1 MARVTAGGQTDA
13 SSDPKKSRTTI
24 AADFTPHEDP
34 VMTLA
39 TQYLGLTLKNPIV
52 ASASPLNS
60 KLDNLRQLEDAG
72 AAAIVLPSLFQEQI
86 EADAEKQASRV
97 EAYANS
103 SPEALSYF
111 PAAANS
117 PYGMYPE
124 RYLELVRR
132 ASEAVS
138 VPIITSL
145 NGSSRAGWIEYAK
158 LIEQAGATRSN

>member
-1 MARVTAGGQTDA
+1 
-13 SSDPKKSRTTI
+13 
-24 AADFTPHEDP
+24 
-34 VMTLA
+34 MTLA
-39 TQYLGLTLKNPIV
+39 TQYLGLMLKNPIV

-117 PYGMYPE
+117 PYGMYP
-124 RYLELVRR
+124 
-132 ASEAVS
+132 VS
-138 VPIITSL
+138 AQP
-145 NGSSRAGWIEYAK
+145 G
-158 LIEQAGATRSN
+158 

>member
-1 MARVTAGGQTDA
+1 
-13 SSDPKKSRTTI
+13 
-24 AADFTPHEDP
+24 
-34 VMTLA
+34 MTLA

-124 RYLELVRR
+124 RYSGTGP
-132 ASEAVS
+132 ASQRGCIGPRHRQPER
-138 VPIITSL
+138 IIQGRL
-145 NGSSRAGWIEYAK
+145 D
-158 LIEQAGATRSN
+158 